1 MGDGQRLKAILKEKG
16 TNVRQVAKK
25 AEVSPTTL
33 YTIIQKDTDIKLDLG
48 LRLAMVLGVSVSD
61 ISSAKS
67 AKGVEIQDKV
77 KVRFDA
83 RGFMD
88 LSDDTMRRY
97 FNAFASYSAAI
108 LKAAVDVYEQYH
120 YIDEPTASHMRED
133 ILKNETWLIK
143 KMEMAWKERLTIK
156 SQAEKEIF

>member
-1 MGDGQRLKAILKEKG
+1 
-16 TNVRQVAKK
+16 
-25 AEVSPTTL
+25 
-33 YTIIQKDTDIKLDLG
+33 
-48 LRLAMVLGVSVSD
+48 MVLGVSVSD

-77 KVRFDA
+77 KVHFDA

-88 LSDDTMRRY
+88 LSDDKMRRY

-120 YIDEPTASHMRED
+120 YIDEPTASDMREE
-133 ILKNETWLIK
+133 IMKNETCLIK
-143 KMEMAWKERLTIK
+143 KMEMAWKER
-156 SQAEKEIF
+156 EKE

>member
-1 MGDGQRLKAILKEKG
+1 MGDGQRLKAILREKG

-48 LRLAMVLGVSVSD
+48 LRLATVLGVSVSD
-61 ISSAKS
+61 ISSARS

-83 RGFMD
+83 RSFMD
-88 LSDDTMRRY
+88 MSDDTMRRF

-108 LKAAVDVYEQYH
+108 MKAAVDIYEQYQ
-120 YIDEPTASHMRED
+120 YIRSNLNPTTCMRLWRFLHRRIMID
-133 ILKNETWLIK
+133 CVLI
-143 KMEMAWKERLTIK
+143 T
-156 SQAEKEIF
+156 

>member
-1 MGDGQRLKAILKEKG
+1 MGDGQRLKVILKEKG

-88 LSDDTMRRY
+88 LSDDKMRRY

-120 YIDEPTASHMRED
+120 YIDEPTASDMREE

-143 KMEMAWKERLTIK
+143 KMEMAWKER
-156 SQAEKEIF
+156 EKE

>member
-77 KVRFDA
+77 KVHFDA

-88 LSDDTMRRY
+88 LSDDKMRRY

-120 YIDEPTASHMRED
+120 YIDEPTASDMREE
-133 ILKNETWLIK
+133 IMKNETCLIK
-143 KMEMAWKERLTIK
+143 KMEMAWKER
-156 SQAEKEIF
+156 EKE